1 MDLNEKKT
9 EWKEVSEDVLSGMIE
24 WRLQHGQAT
33 LREIEAAA
41 DERLVRLRQR
51 MVEDS
56 VQASHAAH
64 WSRTLGPERPCCRQ
78 CGAALIARGNQKRH
92 IQTSGG
98 ASLELERS
106 YGTCPT
112 CGSGVFPPG

>member
-24 WRLQHGQAT
+24 WRLQHPHAT

-41 DERLVRLRQR
+41 DERLVRLRKR

-56 VQASHAAH
+56 VQASSAAH
-64 WSRTLGPERPCCRQ
+64 WSRTPVKERPCCPQ
-78 CGAALIARGNQKRH
+78 CGAALIARGKQKRRV
-92 IQTSGG
+92 QTSGG
-98 ASLELERS
+98 ALLELERS
-106 YGTCPT
+106 YGTCPK
-112 CGSGVFPPG
+112 CGGGFFPPG